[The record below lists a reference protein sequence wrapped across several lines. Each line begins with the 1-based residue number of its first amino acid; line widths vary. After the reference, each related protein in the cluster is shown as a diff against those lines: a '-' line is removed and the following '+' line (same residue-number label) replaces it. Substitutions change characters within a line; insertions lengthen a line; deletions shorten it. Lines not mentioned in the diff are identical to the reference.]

1 MRVATRE
8 SRSESLELVQRGEG
22 GVDVVLAPILETTAA
37 FLSRAYCSLAVFE
50 HPPFETMCI
59 AFYTLSSHPAYSLIL
74 ATNRDE
80 FLSRP
85 ALPAHWHGTDDTVLC
100 GIDVKG
106 GGTWVGIERKTGK
119 FGLLTNVRE
128 ETISPQAT
136 SRGRLVTDWLESQ
149 PGVDVDTHLEKLQS
163 SMMEYAGFNILLGQ
177 ICQEGRVEMGFLGNR
192 SEHVGHAIDGG
203 SVQTGQDCIRQ
214 LQDGS
219 PYGVMSNGALAC
231 ATNSKATDG
240 LNTAWPKMQT
250 GSKAF
255 EKAVKDNV
263 ESGDR
268 QSLVQALLDVLE

>member
-1 MRVATRE
+1 
-8 SRSESLELVQRGEG
+8 
-22 GVDVVLAPILETTAA
+22 VLAPILETTAA
-37 FLSRAYCSLAVFE
+37 FLPGAYLSSAVLDRPLE
-50 HPPFETMCI
+50 AMCI
-59 AFYTLSSHPAYSLIL
+59 AFYTLSTHPAYSLIL

-85 ALPAHWHGTDDTVLC
+85 ALPAHWHGSDDTVIC
-100 GIDVKG
+100 GIDVTG

-128 ETISPQAT
+128 ETISSQAT

-149 PGVDVDTHLEKLQS
+149 SDVDVDAHLEKLQT
-163 SMMEYAGFNILLGQ
+163 SMMEYAGFNLLLGQ
-177 ICQEGRVEMGFLGNR
+177 INRDGRVEMGFLSNR

-231 ATNSKATDG
+231 STDSKATDG

-250 GSKAF
+250 GSRAF
-255 EKAVKDNV
+255 ERAVTDNID
-263 ESGDR
+263 SGDR
-268 QSLVQALLDVLE
+268 QSLVQALMDVLK